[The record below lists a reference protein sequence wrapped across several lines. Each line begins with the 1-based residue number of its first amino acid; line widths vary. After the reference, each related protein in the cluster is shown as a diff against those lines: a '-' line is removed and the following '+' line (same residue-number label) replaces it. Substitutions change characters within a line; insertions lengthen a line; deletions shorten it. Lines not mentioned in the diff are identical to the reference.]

1 MPINVNAK
9 GTPASK
15 SWGCASK
22 AAYVE
27 KISSKSGD
35 CPDAYED
42 AYCAPTASV
51 EIKVS
56 TKSRMA
62 IASDLRC
69 LRPSRFSQYGLG
81 GRSQASTSGVR
92 VSAGVDSN
100 SLRSAIRCLM
110 RQPRQRVSMD
120 LPKCQRRLLKPRRRV
135 SSAPSILEQDLERYA
150 GIFS

>member
-1 MPINVNAK
+1 MPISVKAK

-56 TKSRMA
+56 TKSKMA
-62 IASDLRC
+62 IASDFRC
-69 LRPSRFSQYGLG
+69 LRASTFSQYGLG
-81 GRSQASTSGVR
+81 GKSQVCTTGVS
-92 VSAGVDSN
+92 VSVEVASN
-100 SLRSAIRCLM
+100 SLRSVM
-110 RQPRQRVSMD
+110 FD
-120 LPKCQRRLLKPRRRV
+120 
-135 SSAPSILEQDLERYA
+135 
-150 GIFS
+150 